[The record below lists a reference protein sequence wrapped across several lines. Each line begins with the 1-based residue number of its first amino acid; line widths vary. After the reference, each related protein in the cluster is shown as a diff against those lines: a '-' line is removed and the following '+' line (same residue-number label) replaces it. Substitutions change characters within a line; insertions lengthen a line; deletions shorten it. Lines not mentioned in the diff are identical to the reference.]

1 MILVTICHKE
11 KKGEK
16 KNYYDKNFDIY
27 YNNLN
32 EQRHQTETHRND
44 TPRLTELPRDD
55 YKVPGGFLTLPKS
68 SGLKFENKP
77 HCKLVDA
84 HNSS

>member
-16 KNYYDKNFDIY
+16 KN